1 MYILRKYD
9 NVWKFAFSK
18 LSPYL
23 FKSISFIASLDFSEI
38 SDTNSLVYFLEI
50 IFLSNI
56 LI

>member
-1 MYILRKYD
+1 MYILHKYD